1 MLAMLREGDL
11 DAVIVGSDV
20 PADPTFRTVF
30 REPNV
35 AGTTFFQKHGFV
47 PINHL
52 LTVRSELVQ
61 RYPNAVRAL
70 VQMFRDAG
78 ACRPPS
84 TIAHSNSRD
93 EVDAALQLASRYAF
107 EQALISQSLS
117 LSQIWDGT
125 PAELN

>member
-20 PADPTFRTVF
+20 PADPAFRTVF

-61 RYPNAVRAL
+61 RYPFAVRAL

-78 ACRPPS
+78 ACRTPH
-84 TIAHSNSRD
+84 TIAHPNSRD
-93 EVDAALQLASRYAF
+93 EVDDALQLASRYAF
-107 EQALISQSLS
+107 EQELIPQSLS

-125 PAELN
+125 PAELT